1 MNLFQ
6 IGGLIFC
13 ASMIILSIVAI
24 ARQKLRRLTGTMW
37 LGFWTASALAIIWPN
52 FTRNVAN
59 SLGIGR
65 GTDLVMYCGL
75 LAAAIGFFFF
85 YLRFRQ
91 LEANLTKIVRHLAIQ
106 EARETKEVTAAEKRQ
121 EATSKELDDGL

>member
-13 ASMIILSIVAI
+13 ASMIILSITTL
-24 ARQKLRRLTGTMW
+24 ARQRLRSITGTIW
-37 LGFWTASALAIIWPN
+37 LVFWTGSALAIIRPN
-52 FTRNVAN
+52 FTRAVAN
-59 SLGIGR
+59 FLGIGR

-75 LAAAIGFFFF
+75 FAAAIGFFFF

-91 LEANLTKIVRHLAIQ
+91 LEANLTKIVRHLAIK
-106 EARETKEVTAAEKRQ
+106 EATETKEITVAEKRQ
-121 EATSKELDDGL
+121 ETTSKELSNGL